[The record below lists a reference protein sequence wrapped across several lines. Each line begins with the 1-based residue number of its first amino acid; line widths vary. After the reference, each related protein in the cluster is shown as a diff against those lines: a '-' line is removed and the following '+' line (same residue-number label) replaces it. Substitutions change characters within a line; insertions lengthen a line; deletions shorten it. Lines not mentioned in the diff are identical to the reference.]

1 LNNSSSGFYYIFD
14 FTLVWFGL
22 FLFLF
27 LSYFF
32 VSLTGQEYSGPTLTE
47 TCTTREQISTV
58 LNGLL
63 QHLRDARDNEMSHA
77 TQVSESYDKY
87 IASLASQIASINDVS
102 AICVANGP
110 TASFYLCR
118 NESKFRVSRNFNV
131 FFSFHFISFHFETLR
146 QADCTT
152 QENSK
157 PFREI
162 LVSPVNWRRLIPN
175 FSL

>member
-22 FLFLF
+22 FWFLF

-102 AICVANGP
+102 AICVVNGP
-110 TASFYLCR
+110 TTSFYLCE
-118 NESKFRVSRNFNV
+118 NESKFLVCRNFNV
-131 FFSFHFISFHFETLR
+131 LISFHFETLR
-146 QADCTT
+146 QVDCTT